1 MNVTLSG
8 SPQVVSGNLLTTGD
22 VSQCILGKGTRYIFI
37 GEQEHGT
44 MLFKEKV
51 WRHTGCRWRKHL
63 FIWDSILVCP
73 AWVNTSD
80 IWRFSQ
86 RVNSNELFYCF
97 WEFGKVFGSLLGKY
111 LWICLNSSSPERT
124 NSCCSVQIVP
134 HVQVQMVGWCLIQLR
149 TYCLMINNYSV

>member
-1 MNVTLSG
+1 MWLSLG
-8 SPQVVSGNLLTTGD
+8 HHRWSNGNPLTTGD
-22 VSQCILGKGTRYIFI
+22 ICQCILGKGTRHLFI
-37 GEQEHGT
+37 GEQESRYNVIQR
-44 MLFKEKV
+44 KKI
-51 WRHTGCRWRKHL
+51 WRHTGCRWRKYL

-86 RVNSNELFYCF
+86 HVNSNELFYCF

-111 LWICLNSSSPERT
+111 LWICLNSSSLERT

-134 HVQVQMVGWCLIQLR
+134 YVQVQMVCWCLMQIWW
-149 TYCLMINNYSV
+149 